1 MIRSSAL
8 GSSSVLACALNRLR
22 QSIGAEY
29 PNTERELE
37 TIAQATYGVPIFST
51 ATPEQ
56 VGSAYHAA
64 CELGQ

>member
-1 MIRSSAL
+1 M
-8 GSSSVLACALNRLR
+8 R

>member
-1 MIRSSAL
+1 M

-37 TIAQATYGVPIFST
+37 TIVQAIYGVPIFAT
-51 ATPEQ
+51 ATPEE
-56 VGSAYHAA
+56 VGTAYDAA